1 MKNAIRLGVVTVLLF
16 FGGLGSWTMLAPLDG
31 AVVSTGSLAVHGNR
45 KTIQHREGGIVAE
58 LLVRDGSPVEEG
70 QLLVRLDDTQVRAQL
85 TVHQSQLLADR
96 ALIARV
102 VAELGDLPDIVF
114 PADMASDDPA
124 VAAVAASVMDRERIL
139 FRSRRDLVRRQLDIL
154 DQRIEQTRHQ
164 ANGARIQV
172 VSAIKQLGFAED
184 EFRAIAELERSGL
197 ASKNRMLEVSR
208 AAEGLRGHVG
218 QISTDLS
225 RFASLVIELE
235 AEKLK
240 LREAQQSDGTRE
252 MREAQLRIN
261 EVVPRL
267 AANQDILSRLEI
279 RSPIAGEVVNL
290 AIFTRGG
297 VVESGRPVM
306 DIVPRSRVIVAEAE
320 IRPEDVERL
329 RIGQHA
335 DVVAVGFNPRENAPI
350 IGEVRVISAD
360 RVTEARTGH
369 TYFKAEIALVA
380 DRQNGALLARL
391 GPGMPVEVIVPTTP
405 RTAFDYL
412 VGPLRDSFR
421 SAFREM

>member
-1 MKNAIRLGVVTVLLF
+1 MKNAIRLGVITVLLF

-31 AVVSTGSLAVHGNR
+31 AVVSTGSLTVHGNR

-102 VAELGDLPDIVF
+102 VAELGDLPDILF

-124 VAAVAASVMDRERIL
+124 VAAVAATVMDRERIL

-197 ASKNRMLEVSR
+197 ASKNRLLEVSR